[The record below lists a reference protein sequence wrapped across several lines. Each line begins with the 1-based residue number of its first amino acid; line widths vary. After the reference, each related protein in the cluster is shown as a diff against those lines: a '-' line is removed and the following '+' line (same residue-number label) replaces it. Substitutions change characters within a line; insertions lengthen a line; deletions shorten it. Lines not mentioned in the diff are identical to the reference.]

1 MVQAFQEGSMLFTAD
16 IRFAEKSANFDFPNY
31 ISAEEISTPFYTYG
45 LRENVILYTLL
56 LLRSSHSASRPM

>member
-1 MVQAFQEGSMLFTAD
+1 MVQAFQEGSMLFTTD
-16 IRFAEKSANFDFPNY
+16 IRFAEKSFNFDFPNY

-56 LLRSSHSASRPM
+56 

>member
-1 MVQAFQEGSMLFTAD
+1 LFTTD
-16 IRFAEKSANFDFPNY
+16 IRFAEKSFNFDFPNY

-56 LLRSSHSASRPM
+56 